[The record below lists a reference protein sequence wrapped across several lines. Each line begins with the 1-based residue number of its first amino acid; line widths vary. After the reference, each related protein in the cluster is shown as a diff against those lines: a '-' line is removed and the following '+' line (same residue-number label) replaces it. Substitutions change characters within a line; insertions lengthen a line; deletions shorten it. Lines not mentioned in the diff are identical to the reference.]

1 MSAREP
7 LDSPGAWA
15 DCRFLTCSV
24 LPVRSACDLRC
35 HFCFSHSSISADR
48 RPRLR
53 HLDLDRYYRW
63 AKDQG
68 ATRLVVTGGGEPLLR
83 PDDALHAVQVGAAH
97 FDEIALFTNGSRL
110 TRELAR
116 AFEAAGLS
124 YLCWSR
130 HATDDAA
137 NRALMGPGAP
147 DRAQVIAA
155 AGDLPIRATC
165 VMTRGQVDS
174 RAAAFEY
181 IEAFAALGVRQFT
194 FKHTYIAYAGS
205 VWQESAANRWA
216 RAHQVEFD
224 PFVGL
229 GVVIGRLPW
238 GPEIR
243 RIGPHQVCWY
253 REPTPDWE
261 KEHRLCRSTNLLAD
275 GAIYASLEDRQSLLW
290 RLSASPTPSPP
301 TTSRPC
307 AP

>member
-1 MSAREP
+1 MS
-7 LDSPGAWA
+7 AWA

-35 HFCFSHSSISADR
+35 RFCFSHSSISADR
-48 RPRLR
+48 RPRLAA
-53 HLDLDRYYRW
+53 LDLGRYYRW
-63 AKDQG
+63 ARARG
-68 ATRLVVTGGGEPLLR
+68 ASRLVITGGGEPLLR
-83 PDDALHAVQVGAAH
+83 PEDALHAVRIGAEH
-97 FDEIALFTNGSRL
+97 FSEIALFTNGSRL
-110 TRELAR
+110 TPELAK
-116 AFEAAGLS
+116 ALKDAGLS

-130 HATDDAA
+130 HAADDAV
-137 NRALMGPGAP
+137 NRDLMGPGAP
-147 DRAQVIAA
+147 SRAQVLAA
-155 AGDLPIRATC
+155 AEGLPIRATC
-165 VMTRGQVDS
+165 VMAKGFVDTRE
-174 RAAAFEY
+174 AAFDY
-181 IEAFAALGVRQFT
+181 IEAFAAFGVREFT
-194 FKHTYIAYAGS
+194 FKHTYVAYPES
-205 VWQESAANRWA
+205 VWADSDENHWA
-216 RAHQVEFD
+216 RRHQVEFD

-229 GVVIGRLPW
+229 GTVIGRLPW

-290 RLSASPTPSPP
+290 RLSASPQPSPT